1 MIGLSLVVF
10 PILLIP
16 IFLQYHYHW
25 SFTTSAS
32 YTFSIY
38 SVYLIIYTI
47 IQYTLSYLNNH
58 VILQRRYSS
67 ELTLPNCNIMV
78 VGWKEKEEYFEMCL
92 ESIRNTVCE
101 LININRVL
109 VIIDGDDPEDQY
121 MLDIFHSVFSATS
134 VIKSTH
140 IHFTEGMSFT
150 DITNLEE
157 YQSSNV
163 VCITQK
169 HAGKRHSM
177 YTGFKLSLYDPIE
190 NVFCTDSDT
199 VVSQSCL
206 EHMFTVF
213 LNDSDKKISAVSGNL
228 GIYNKF
234 DSFISFMSSLRYFY
248 AFNIE
253 RAYQSYN
260 GYVLCISGPIGMYRI
275 GPISEVLE
283 SWKDQTFLGKPC
295 TYGEDRHLTNK
306 ILGLGTRIVYTPRAY
321 AETETP
327 TSFYRFFKQQ
337 TRWNK
342 SSIRE
347 FFWTVPFVDNYS
359 IFLTIDLL
367 YAMLFPFV
375 VIGWLVYL
383 LYAGTL
389 FQLGLYSCLFI
400 GVGMIKSIYAAIV
413 YNQYECL
420 FYFLYGYI
428 YIGITFP
435 SRIWALIN
443 ITDTNWGTSMRLF
456 RDNSYSIDVLVP
468 IVWNSFLLSGLAYS
482 FYRNRFAPLS
492 HYLLFFIP
500 HILSTV
506 GMFILYS
513 YITTRKKNC

>member
-1 MIGLSLVVF
+1 MIGLSLFLF
-10 PILLIP
+10 PILLVP
-16 IFLQYHYHW
+16 IFLQYHYQW

-38 SVYLIIYTI
+38 SVYLFFYTC

-58 VILQRRYSS
+58 VTLERRYSS
-67 ELTLPNCNIMV
+67 ELTLPNCNVMV
-78 VGWKEKEEYFEMCL
+78 VGWKEEDKYFSMCL
-92 ESIRNTVCE
+92 ESIRNIVCDV
-101 LININRVL
+101 INIHRVL

-121 MLDIFHSVFSATS
+121 MVDIFHSVFEETS

-140 IHFTEGMSFT
+140 IHLATGMSFE
-150 DITNLEE
+150 DITNLPE
-157 YQSSNV
+157 YKSSNV

-177 YTGFKLSLYDPIE
+177 YTGFKLSLYDPVE
-190 NVFCTDSDT
+190 HVFCTDSDT
-199 VVSQSCL
+199 VVPPSCL

-213 LNDSDKKISAVSGNL
+213 LNDTDKIISAVSGNL

-260 GYVLCISGPIGMYRI
+260 GYVLCISGPLGMYRL
-275 GPISEVLE
+275 GPILQVLE
-283 SWKDQTFLGKPC
+283 SWKDQTFLQKPC
-295 TYGEDRHLTNK
+295 TYGDDRHLTNK
-306 ILGLGTRIVYTPRAY
+306 MLELGTRIVYTPLAY

-327 TSFYRFFKQQ
+327 STFYRFFKQQ

-347 FFWTVPFVDNYS
+347 FFWTIHYVDNYS
-359 IFLTIDLL
+359 IFLTVDLI
-367 YAMLFPFV
+367 YTMLFPFV
-375 VIGWLVYL
+375 VIGWLLYL
-383 LYAGTL
+383 LFAGTL
-389 FQLGLYSCLFI
+389 FQLGLYSVLFI
-400 GVGMIKSIYAAIV
+400 GVGMLKSIYAALV
-413 YNQYECL
+413 YEQYECL

-428 YIGITFP
+428 YVGITFP

-456 RDNSYSIDVLVP
+456 RDNSYSIDALVP
-468 IVWNSFLLSGLAYS
+468 FLWNGLLLTGLGYS
-482 FYRNRFAPLS
+482 FYRNRSSPLS

-500 HILSTV
+500 HMVSAV
-506 GMFILYS
+506 FMVILYL
-513 YITTRKKNC
+513 YIKTRKIC